1 MARGDRED
9 KAVEGKDFVWVDMK
23 DSKGNIVKD
32 GKGGAVKTRKFG
44 VKAEPAPTT
53 ATTAT
58 TATAKPSAKKKAAPK
73 MAPKA
78 SATATT
84 GVGKVAAAKVD
95 LSRSGASRSA
105 ANKVKPKQET
115 PVPGRAIVMAIR
127 NAFTGNGETDAA
139 KISASGNKNLGRT
152 NAAKPKTKPA
162 GAPNRS
168 TIFKK
173 KP

>member
-23 DSKGNIVKD
+23 DTKGNIVKD
-32 GKGGAVKTRKFG
+32 GKGNAVKTRKFG
-44 VKAEPAPTT
+44 VKAEPAP
-53 ATTAT
+53 A
-58 TATAKPSAKKKAAPK
+58 AKPAAKKKASPKAAPK

-84 GVGKVAAAKVD
+84 GAGKAATASVNV
-95 LSRSGASRSA
+95 SRSGAARSA
-105 ANKVKPKQET
+105 ANKVQPKKEA
-115 PVPGRAIVMAIR
+115 PVPGRAIVMAIK

-152 NAAKPKTKPA
+152 NAAKPKAKPA
-162 GAPNRS
+162 MAPNRAS
-168 TIFKK
+168 VAKK
-173 KP
+173 K